1 MKKKMDQNNSR
12 QILFKDLFV
21 GTLIYAVVLGF
32 FNDYTDIITAK
43 SFSTIFLAAFV
54 LQLLTYSVF
63 WLKKKVVIKLKPKKE
78 LKFKLVMIFGVWLI
92 MFSSKFVFIGTIDL
106 IFGDNMNVSGFV
118 GILLVALSATI
129 AARLSDLV
137 FEKLD

>member
-1 MKKKMDQNNSR
+1 MKATTKLNSR
-12 QILFKDLFV
+12 QVLFKDLFV

-32 FNDYTDIITAK
+32 FNDYTDIITSK

-63 WLKKKVVIKLKPKKE
+63 WLKKKVITKLKPKKE
-78 LKFKLVMIFGVWLI
+78 LKFKLMMIFGVWVV
-92 MFSSKFVFIGTIDL
+92 MFSSKFVFIGAIDL
-106 IFGDNMNVSGFV
+106 IFGENMNVSGFV
-118 GILLVALSATI
+118 GIMLVAISATI
-129 AARLSDLV
+129 AARLSDFV